1 MNKTNKL
8 IGVCGAQL
16 FEHNAISFL
25 TALKKAC
32 IDTGYTTIA
41 LSASI
46 YSADDNDDSFA
57 AERLLDL
64 CRYIALDCLIILTE
78 TLKNKHLIDKLVAIG
93 AEKKIP
99 VFSID
104 GTVGG
109 CYNMTLDYETGFH
122 DMVKHVILDHGAK
135 RVNMLAGTEGN
146 SFSEERV
153 NIYKSTLAECG
164 IDFEP
169 ERLAYGDFWDRPAR
183 VALQKF
189 LDSDLPMP
197 DAIIC
202 ANDAMAIT
210 ACSMLSERG
219 YRIPEDIIVTGFD
232 GTSASKYNS
241 PTITT
246 CEPDYEEALAFIM
259 SETARVKADGVVS
272 PCNHM
277 INFRIMKNQSCG
289 CEPTLYH
296 NYSKIISKLY
306 EANGDSAWHTLA
318 MNTLVTDV
326 SEAQYVE
333 DIIRF
338 LPNTV
343 RLWSDHFRFAC
354 IKSELD
360 KNELQLNPQP
370 DLTGS
375 FKKMTTMMYVK
386 NHEFKN
392 VGVQFNVQEFIHN
405 FDELIEK
412 AGTTFVIRILNYGK
426 QVYGYTVDEFTDL
439 DHRQVQRCNE
449 FAMFLAHSIHT
460 VFHNHQ
466 LNELN
471 HNLARAYRDIETLS
485 ICDPLTGI
493 YNRRGF
499 FQMADTILDREKDN
513 AKDTNTEKY
522 LYLINIDLDGLKHIN
537 DNYGHSEGDFA
548 ITCIAHSLL
557 AINAE
562 NLICSRFGGDEFNC
576 IFTGSSPDEY
586 NSETIKAQII
596 EALQSIPEVSTK
608 KYPINFSIGLVS
620 HRIDDALNIEYMTS
634 IADNKMYEDK
644 LSHKKNGQQL

>member
-1 MNKTNKL
+1 MNRKHKL

-16 FEHNAISFL
+16 FEQNAINFL
-25 TALKKAC
+25 QALKQAC
-32 IDTGYTTIA
+32 IDTDYTTIA
-41 LSASI
+41 FSASI
-46 YSADDNDDSFA
+46 YSADDNDDSYA
-57 AERLLDL
+57 AERLLDI
-64 CRYIALDCLIILTE
+64 CRHISLDCLIILTE
-78 TLKNKHLIDKLVAIG
+78 TLKNQRLINKLVAIG
-93 AEKKIP
+93 KEKNIP

-104 GTVGG
+104 GKVSG

-122 DMVKHVILDHGAK
+122 NMVKHVIVEHGAK
-135 RVNMLAGTEGN
+135 RVNMLAGIKGN

-153 NIYKSTLAECG
+153 DIYKSTLSEYG
-164 IDFEP
+164 ISFEP

-189 LDSDLPMP
+189 FDSSLPMP

-246 CEPDYEEALAFIM
+246 CEPDYEEALSFIM
-259 SETARVKADGVVS
+259 SETARVKESGDIK
-272 PCNHM
+272 PFDHM
-277 INFRIMKNQSCG
+277 INFRILKNQSCG
-289 CEPTLYH
+289 CQPALYH
-296 NYSKIISKLY
+296 NYSKIISTLY

-354 IKSELD
+354 IKSELTMQ
-360 KNELQLNPQP
+360 ELTYNPQP
-370 DLTGS
+370 DLTDK
-375 FKKMTTMMYVK
+375 FDHMTTMLYVK
-386 NHEFKN
+386 NGIFEKANTCFD
-392 VGVQFNVQEFIHN
+392 VSEFIPD
-405 FDELIEK
+405 FDELINVS
-412 AGTTFVIRILNYGK
+412 GTTFVIRLLNFGK

-439 DHRQVQRCNE
+439 DHRQLQRCNE

-460 VFHNHQ
+460 VFHNFQ

-471 HNLARAYRDIETLS
+471 HSLENAYRDIAMLS
-485 ICDPLTGI
+485 VCDPLTGI

-499 FQMADTILDREKDN
+499 LQMVENVIDREKN
-513 AKDTNTEKY
+513 SGAY
-522 LYLINIDLDGLKHIN
+522 LYLINIDLDGLKYIN

-548 ITCIAHSLL
+548 ITSVAHALL
-557 AINAE
+557 GIHAD
-562 NLICSRFGGDEFNC
+562 NLICSRFGGDEFSC
-576 IFTGSSPDEY
+576 IFTHTSSDHYDATIIKQQIMNVLHTIPDV
-586 NSETIKAQII
+586 A
-596 EALQSIPEVSTK
+596 K
-608 KYPINFSIGLVS
+608 KDYPIDFSIGVACQL
-620 HRIDDALNIEYMTS
+620 IDDSLNIEAMS
-634 IADNKMYEDK
+634 SSADMRMYENKM
-644 LSHKKNGQQL
+644 SHKHNR